1 MECKKEVDDEFI
13 EDNYSCD
20 FVNVQKNDLQPSLV
34 ASIDASS
41 GSRSNK
47 RNILTLEKKVQLL
60 EDVDK
65 NERSKKEIAEHY
77 DIAPSTLTAILGN
90 RGKIIDAHT
99 SKTFH
104 SQSQTQFSGPIFE
117 NLEEKLLTWI
127 KESDE
132 TNVLYNDTILLE
144 KTNEFAEDLGLT
156 DFVASMEWIEFFR
169 AKYYLNSSTDQNVSF
184 K

>member
-1 MECKKEVDDEFI
+1 MECKKEVDDEFGG
-13 EDNYSCD
+13 NSYSSD
-20 FVNVQKNDLQPSLV
+20 FVNVHKNDLQPSLEG
-34 ASIDASS
+34 SIDASS

-104 SQSQTQFSGPIFE
+104 SQISDPIFE

-144 KTNEFAEDLGLT
+144 KANEFAEDVGLT
-156 DFVASMEWIEFFR
+156 DFVASMDWIEFFR